1 MDLGADTAKVFT
13 SITLPL
19 IKPAFFTGLVF
30 SFIKSMTAISAVIFL
45 VSANYNLLTVRVMQH
60 VDKGQFGYA
69 AALSVILMVIVFV
82 VVGIMNAVLKRFG
95 HSTEESVFL
104 Q

>member
-1 MDLGADTAKVFT
+1 
-13 SITLPL
+13 
-19 IKPAFFTGLVF
+19 
-30 SFIKSMTAISAVIFL
+30 
-45 VSANYNLLTVRVMQH
+45 MQH

-82 VVGIMNAVLKRFG
+82 VVGIMNLILSRMG
-95 HSTEESVFL
+95 HSTSSKNLV

>member
-1 MDLGADTAKVFT
+1 MGGSTAKVFS

-19 IKPAFFTGLVF
+19 IRPAFYTGLVF
-30 SFIKSMTAISAVIFL
+30 SFLKSMTAISAVIFL

-69 AALSVILMVIVFV
+69 AALSVILMAIVFV
-82 VVGIMNAVLKRFG
+82 AVGIMNFILKRFG
-95 HSTEESVFL
+95 RSRDTNLMV
-104 Q
+104 

>member
-1 MDLGADTAKVFT
+1 
-13 SITLPL
+13 
-19 IKPAFFTGLVF
+19 
-30 SFIKSMTAISAVIFL
+30 MTAISAVIFL

-69 AALSVILMVIVFV
+69 SVLSTLLMIIVFII
-82 VVGIMNAVLKRFG
+82 VGLMNAVLNLLGRSSGEKIDLFK
-95 HSTEESVFL
+95 